1 MYSVVCSQR
10 VSNFVQLYRCT
21 GDVIQFVGVVHMLS
35 RIGWVGW
42 WMFLHY
48 RGVGFLVLC
57 CAVLCCALLC
67 YVWDGMGWDI
77 DGEGEWEW
85 GRGWGI
91 CFLLCI
97 D

>member
-48 RGVGFLVLC
+48 RGAGFLVLC
-57 CAVLCCALLC
+57 CAVLCFALLC
-67 YVWDGMGWDI
+67 VGWDGISMGNGN
-77 DGEGEWEW
+77 GEG
-85 GRGWGI
+85 GGGSVF
-91 CFLLCI
+91 CCVLT

>member
-35 RIGWVGW
+35 WIGW

-48 RGVGFLVLC
+48 RGLGFFVLC
-57 CAVLCCALLC
+57 SAVLC
-67 YVWDGMGWDI
+67 VGWDI
-77 DGEGEWEW
+77 DEEGE
-85 GRGWGI
+85 
-91 CFLLCI
+91 CVLMCVYV
-97 D
+97 

>member
-48 RGVGFLVLC
+48 RGAGFLVLC
-57 CAVLCCALLC
+57 CAVLCFALLC
-67 YVWDGMGWDI
+67 VGWDGMGYR
-77 DGEGEWEW
+77 W
-85 GRGWGI
+85 GRGMGMGKGVGDL
-91 CFLLCI
+91 FFVVY
-97 D
+97 